1 LGVIEIRETFKSPEY
16 KLLPFFRD
24 SRDEWKEKAIDRNL
38 LIKRL
43 KNEVAALR
51 ESRGKW
57 KEKAQACG
65 TRMRELEKELEEQKS
80 L

>member
-1 LGVIEIRETFKSPEY
+1 LGVTEIRETFKSPEY
-16 KLLPFFRD
+16 KLLTFFRD
-24 SRDEWKEKAIDRNL
+24 SRDVWKGKAIDRNL

-51 ESRGKW
+51 GSRGKW
-57 KEKAQACG
+57 KEKVQACEA
-65 TRMRELEKELEEQKS
+65 RIRELKKELEEQKS